1 MFKYVLAIYLL
12 CISISNIAYG
22 SDSIFESV
30 VKVSVGRSFGT
41 GNCINEDKDYVYILT
56 NKHVVGNS
64 KTASLKFYKN
74 GYESVSIPAE
84 IFWTA
89 YRSNEPVDIALLRVK
104 KTNLNGWKPAVISFE
119 FDDKIYPIG
128 STVITI
134 GCPEGTWPK
143 ASKGHIVSIENG
155 CYKFKPTVIPG
166 QSGSLLMNSDGTKA
180 IGLIAWYEN
189 GLGKAMS
196 VEILRKA
203 AIGKPSNYYF
213 KQPYNLADSELKPI
227 PAQYYY
233 YYEQDCGPDGC
244 LRRPLFNGRNQQP
257 RRPYQDQPELSPDM
271 PNTGPDGTQIFPD
284 YPGDSDDDFVPPND
298 NNTDNAP
305 VIPQLE
311 NGKLLKLDERLT
323 TLENSFKNH
332 SDQHNKITID
342 MQELDKKIDSI
353 NTTVGQIKTTTLSLD
368 AKIKDLEIKIN
379 EQKPSIDVITPG
391 KLDDFLKTTP
401 TVKTLETTYE
411 NLGKMQTQ
419 TATDTIKEIS
429 SINTRI
435 DKVLTDHSSSQKEL
449 IAAVLANNDDPIEA
463 SNNVYYDFGQVALA
477 TGIPSAVLLLIGY
490 WGKRLLMDY
499 LKNLKNR
506 LGGSVDT
513 APF

>member
-1 MFKYVLAIYLL
+1 MFKYVFAVYIIL
-12 CISISNIAYG
+12 CISINNVTYG
-22 SDSIFESV
+22 SIFESV
-30 VKVSVGRSFGT
+30 VKVSVNRSFGT
-41 GNCINEDKDYVYILT
+41 GNCINEDQDYIYVLT

-64 KTASLKFYKN
+64 KNASLKFYKN
-74 GYESVSIPAE
+74 GYESVPILAE
-84 IFWTA
+84 VVWSA
-89 YRSNEPVDIALLRVK
+89 YKSLEPIDIALLRVK
-104 KTNLNGWKPAVISFE
+104 KTNLNGWKPTVISFE
-119 FDDKIYPIG
+119 FDDKIYPVG

-196 VEILRKA
+196 TEILKKA
-203 AIGKPSNYYF
+203 ALGESSNYYF

-227 PAQYYY
+227 PAQYFF
-233 YYEQDCGPDGC
+233 YEEDCGPDGC
-244 LRRPLFNGRNQQP
+244 FKRPLFNGRNQQP
-257 RRPYQDQPELSPDM
+257 RRPYQNQPELSPDM

-284 YPGDSDDDFVPPND
+284 YPGDNNDDFVPPKDND
-298 NNTDNAP
+298 DTNPAP
-305 VIPQLE
+305 IIPPLE
-311 NGKLLKLDERLT
+311 NSTILKFDERLT

-332 SDQHNKITID
+332 SDQHSKITID
-342 MQELDKKIDSI
+342 MQELDKKIDNI
-353 NTTVGQIKTTTLSLD
+353 TTTVGEIKTTTLSLD
-368 AKIKDLEIKIN
+368 AKIKDLEIKVN
-379 EQKPSIDVITPG
+379 QQKPPIDIITPG

-419 TATDTIKEIS
+419 NAADAIKEIS

-435 DKVLTDHSSSQKEL
+435 DKVLTDNSSSQKEL
-449 IAAVLANNDDPIEA
+449 IAAVLANNNDPVEA
-463 SNNVYYDFGQVALA
+463 STNVYYDLSQVALA
-477 TGIPSAVLLLIGY
+477 AGIPSTVLLLIGY